1 MFSRWLRIARRDWR
15 DWLTFLAFVGPNLSL
30 FAIFTYYPM
39 VQNSVLALSDYNLI
53 TRSGSFVGLRNFE
66 TVFGSSQ
73 FGKIIVNTFV
83 FTTVSVVLL
92 IVLGLLIALLLN
104 QNLRGRNAARSILF
118 SPTILAGAAIAIVWI
133 YIFDPRFGFIY
144 TILKPLGIPAPKWL
158 TDPAWAMPA
167 IIIVY
172 VWKNLGYA
180 TVIFIAGLQAI
191 PRELYEAARVD
202 GARAWERFWYVTLP
216 GLSPVVFFLTVT
228 TILSSFQA
236 FDIIDVMTEGG
247 PANATNT
254 LIFHLY
260 ELFFQA
266 SSPGRAAV
274 VANLLFVL
282 MLIVTALQ
290 VRYLERRVN
299 YA

>member
-1 MFSRWLRIARRDWR
+1 
-15 DWLTFLAFVGPNLSL
+15 
-30 FAIFTYYPM
+30 
-39 VQNSVLALSDYNLI
+39 
-53 TRSGSFVGLRNFE
+53 
-66 TVFGSSQ
+66 
-73 FGKIIVNTFV
+73 
-83 FTTVSVVLL
+83 
-92 IVLGLLIALLLN
+92 
-104 QNLRGRNAARSILF
+104 
-118 SPTILAGAAIAIVWI
+118 
-133 YIFDPRFGFIY
+133 
-144 TILKPLGIPAPKWL
+144 
-158 TDPAWAMPA
+158 MPA

-180 TVIFIAGLQAI
+180 AVIFIAGLQAI

-216 GLSPVVFFLTVT
+216 GLSPVMFFLTVT
-228 TILSSFQA
+228 TILTSFQA
-236 FDIIDVMTEGG
+236 FDIINVMTEGG
-247 PANATNT
+247 PVNATNT

-266 SSPGRAAV
+266 SSPSRAAV

-290 VRYLERRVN
+290 VRYLERQVN